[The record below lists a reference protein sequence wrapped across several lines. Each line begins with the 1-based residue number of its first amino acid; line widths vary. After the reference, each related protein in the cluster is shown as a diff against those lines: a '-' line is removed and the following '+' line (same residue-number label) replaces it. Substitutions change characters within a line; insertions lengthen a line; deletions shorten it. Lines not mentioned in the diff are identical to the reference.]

1 MKKSKLGI
9 SRLGRK
15 ARKLKQIDELY
26 ISPSYTR
33 VYPFFMDV
41 GKGAY
46 VWDTDGHCFLDFT
59 SGIGVTSTGHSHP
72 RVVKAIERQAR
83 RFLHMSGSDFYYEP
97 EILLAEKLASIAPG
111 KTKKKV
117 FFCNSGAEAIEA
129 SIKLSRYATKRQY
142 LIGFYGSFHGRTL
155 GALSLTSSKAVQ
167 RSGFSPLLPGVIH
180 VAYGDCAHCAYGLE
194 YPACNVHCVDY
205 IEEVIFKRHI
215 APDEVAAIFVEPIQG
230 EGGYIV
236 PPDEFHPKLR
246 NLATKYGIL
255 LVDDEV
261 QSGMGRTGRMFAIEH
276 WGVVPDIIA
285 VAKAIASGLPLGA
298 MIAPASLMTWGPGSH
313 ASTFGGNPVS
323 CAAALE
329 TIKLLEESLVENAA
343 KMGSYIMDHLH
354 RLEGEFEILGRV
366 NGKGLMIG
374 MEIVQD
380 KVKMAPAPEIR
391 DMIVNTCFKK
401 GLLILPCG
409 SHSLR
414 FVPPLVIGKQEAD
427 LALSIFEDALRTVVR
442 RV

>member
-1 MKKSKLGI
+1 MRMKKLGI
-9 SRLGRK
+9 SSLGKK
-15 ARKLKQIDELY
+15 ARKLKQIDERY

-33 VYPFFMDV
+33 VYPFFMDY

-59 SGIGVTSTGHSHP
+59 AGIGVTSTGHSHP
-72 RVVKAIERQAR
+72 RVVRAIEKQAR
-83 RFLHMSGSDFYYEP
+83 KFLHMSGSDFYYEP
-97 EILLAEKLASIAPG
+97 EIKLAQKLASIAPG
-111 KTKKKV
+111 KAEKKV
-117 FFCNSGAEAIEA
+117 FFCNSGAEAVEA
-129 SIKLSRYATKRQY
+129 AIKLSRYSTKRQY

-155 GALSLTSSKAVQ
+155 GALSLTSSKTVQ
-167 RSGFSPLLPGVIH
+167 RCGFSPLLPGVIH

-194 YPACNVHCVDY
+194 YPGCGVHCVNY
-205 IEEVIFKRHI
+205 IEDVIFKRYI
-215 APDEVAAIFVEPIQG
+215 APEEVAAIFVEPIQG

-246 NLATKYGIL
+246 DLATRYGIL

-261 QSGMGRTGRMFAIEH
+261 QSGMGRTGKMFAIEH

-285 VAKAIASGLPLGA
+285 VAKGIASGLPLGA
-298 MIAPASLMTWGPGSH
+298 IIAPARIMSWGPGSH

-329 TIKLLEESLVENAA
+329 TIRLLEESLIENAA
-343 KMGSYIMDHLH
+343 RMGKYLIDKLY
-354 RLEGEFEILGRV
+354 RLEEDFEFLGRI

-374 MEIVQD
+374 MEIVKD
-380 KVKMAPAPEIR
+380 KVGMTPAPDIR
-391 DMIVNTCFKK
+391 DVIVEVCFKK

-409 SHSLR
+409 SSSLR
-414 FVPPLVIGKQEAD
+414 FVPPLVIGKKEAD
-427 LALSIFEDALRTVVR
+427 LALSIFEDALKVVMR
-442 RV
+442 RI